1 MIGIGRD
8 TFALLQRVRAM
19 IIFMLMVVSAVTFGV
34 GYIVVGAFWDD
45 HQDIKKQMEEAEIR
59 SKMESLSMWF
69 EEATIRQA
77 EIRQLESR
85 SEFTGAE
92 RQAMIQN
99 IPPLPKFCEGGY
111 LPLSPRPSYNTDNLP
126 ASMLT
131 VDELI
136 RRIESL

>member
-1 MIGIGRD
+1 MIILILMV
-8 TFALLQRVRAM
+8 ASAM
-19 IIFMLMVVSAVTFGV
+19 IFGV

-45 HQDIKKQMEEAEIR
+45 HQDIKRQMAEAEIR
-59 SKMESLSMWF
+59 SKKESLSMWF

-77 EIRQLESR
+77 EILRLESR
-85 SEFTGAE
+85 REFTLTE
-92 RQAMIQN
+92 KQD
-99 IPPLPKFCEGGY
+99 IPPRPKFSDGGY
-111 LPLSPRPSYNTDNLP
+111 LPLSPRASYNTDNLP

>member
-1 MIGIGRD
+1 
-8 TFALLQRVRAM
+8 M
-19 IIFMLMVVSAVTFGV
+19 IIFMLMVVSAVALGA

-45 HQDIKKQMEEAEIR
+45 HQDIKRQMEEAEIR
-59 SKMESLSMWF
+59 SKKESLSMWF

-77 EIRQLESR
+77 EILRHGSR
-85 SEFTGAE
+85 RGFTWAE
-92 RQAMIQN
+92 RLD
-99 IPPLPKFCEGGY
+99 IPPRPKFSEGGY
-111 LPLSPRPSYNTDNLP
+111 LPLSPRTTYNTDNLP

>member
-8 TFALLQRVRAM
+8 PFALLQRVHAM
-19 IIFMLMVVSAVTFGV
+19 IIFILMVASAMLFGV
-34 GYIVVGAFWDD
+34 SYIVVGVFLDD
-45 HQDIKKQMEEAEIR
+45 HQDIKRQMEEAEIR
-59 SKMESLSMWF
+59 SKKESLSMWF

-77 EIRQLESR
+77 EILRLESR
-85 SEFTGAE
+85 SWVTWVE
-92 RQAMIQN
+92 RQD
-99 IPPLPKFCEGGY
+99 IPPRPKFSEGGY
-111 LPLSPRPSYNTDNLP
+111 LPISPRTSYNTDNLP